1 MLIPKDQLG
10 EIFDKI
16 HNVWIQ
22 TRTTVIILSAADC
35 DSICTT
41 KILTS
46 LLATEMIA
54 YQIHPVLSYEHI
66 VRYNEQVLQE
76 RIFDSELHTVV
87 MINCGAMVDLN
98 QMLFERPLGTRL
110 MTEMQKQ
117 MGIDDLDELDDLQH
131 EQLQQQIYAKIDEA
145 MDSIDANFKIYVI
158 DSHRPFHLQNVHDT
172 AKICLL
178 QGDDEQYIE
187 EFPELFADEDD
198 DAITNNNKGAP
209 KPKAKRVKNEDDAM
223 GMDLDD
229 DDDDDDDD
237 FLDEDDDELKA
248 ATNPYNAPTHSE
260 KQRKVSIL
268 KRKQEM
274 HYRLQYSG
282 LNSSGVLYLMARSVQ
297 KDDNAMLWNAI
308 LGLTESFIYEKL
320 DRDKYNSAVSVY
332 CDEVKRRNETYN
344 AVSTMDS
351 EARYDPSE
359 DAVANSTIISHRHA
373 DHIQFSSEFRF
384 TLMRFWTLF
393 DAMYYSRYVATKMG
407 VWKQRGKDGLKY
419 LLAKMALPLN
429 EAQQPYSSMK
439 RQYKAKLPELFEQHG
454 QNEGL
459 DENLTFGS
467 FTKQHG
473 GHTSISASDMVF
485 AITAV
490 LESDFRVKHSSNDH
504 NAHSVSE
511 QKEATAAAAA
521 AEDADQ
527 KAELGKTASFDEE
540 VWQSNYFYGYDAL
553 SKDKQY
559 LLKNAIKLAKERQ
572 KEIVDMG
579 IKLLEKRAIKPFGP
593 MRCCKIE
600 NSNNFQSPM
609 LLCKLA
615 LFIMDAYKAQTGRK
629 SAKHFVLA
637 SYNDKSNS
645 YTVVGIPAK
654 RYIGD
659 VQKSP
664 FYNAFEEAR
673 RRVNA
678 NAKIVFFEGHV
689 IQIHKDHFK
698 DWMDNLHERLLSTTF

>member
-76 RIFDSELHTVV
+76 RIFDSELHTMV

-98 QMLFERPLGTRL
+98 QMLFERPLGSRL

-117 MGIDDLDELDDLQH
+117 MGIDDLDQLDDLQH

-145 MDSIDANFKIYVI
+145 MDSIDDNFKIYVI

-178 QGDDEQYIE
+178 QGDDEQNLD
-187 EFPELFADEDD
+187 EFPALDFDD
-198 DAITNNNKGAP
+198 DDTATNSAP
-209 KPKAKRVKNEDDAM
+209 KPKPKRVKNEDDM

-229 DDDDDDDD
+229 DDDDDDD
-237 FLDEDDDELKA
+237 FLDEEDLEDS
-248 ATNPYNAPTHSE
+248 NPYNAPTHSE
-260 KQRKVSIL
+260 KQRKLQAI
-268 KRKQEM
+268 KRAQEM
-274 HYRLQYSG
+274 YYRLQFSG
-282 LNSSGVLYLMARSVQ
+282 LNSSGVLYFMARSVQ

-308 LGLTESFIYEKL
+308 LGLTESFVYEKI

-351 EARYDPSE
+351 EARYDTHE
-359 DAVANSTIISHRHA
+359 DSVANSTIISHRHA

-439 RQYKAKLPELFEQHG
+439 RQYKAKLPELFEAHG

-473 GHTSISASDMVF
+473 GHASISASDMVF

-490 LESDFRVKHSSNDH
+490 LESDFRVKHSATDH
-504 NAHSVSE
+504 NAHGNQGSNGAE
-511 QKEATAAAAA
+511 QKETAAAA
-521 AEDADQ
+521 EE
-527 KAELGKTASFDEE
+527 AELGKTASFDEE

-615 LFIMDAYKAQTGRK
+615 LFIMDAYKAQTAKR

-645 YTVVGIPAK
+645 FTVVGIPAK

-673 RRVNA
+673 QRVNA

-698 DWMDNLHERLLSTTF
+698 DWMDNLHERLLSSSF